1 MTWTLERWQIA
12 FHRSIIT
19 FLFIATIGLVT
30 NFLICLISMV
40 LLCIKRKSREVPN
53 FAFWQLGFALT
64 NEVMFGIQT
73 MIMVFTQD
81 KIEFT
86 DLWF

>member
-30 NFLICLISMV
+30 NFLICLISMI

-53 FAFWQLGFALT
+53 FAFW
-64 NEVMFGIQT
+64 
-73 MIMVFTQD
+73 
-81 KIEFT
+81 
-86 DLWF
+86 